1 MERDPLFE
9 EIARLVANS
18 DAVSVS
24 ALQRKYM
31 IGYNRVSRI
40 VDQLC
45 EAGIVGPC
53 NMGTPRKVLI
63 NAETLET
70 ILSSVEK

>member
-9 EIARLVANS
+9 EIARLVVNS
-18 DAVSVS
+18 DTISVS

-45 EAGIVGPC
+45 EAGIVGYISIAA
-53 NMGTPRKVLI
+53 V
-63 NAETLET
+63 
-70 ILSSVEK
+70 S

>member
-9 EIARLVANS
+9 EIARLVVNS
-18 DAVSVS
+18 DTVSVS

-53 NMGTPRKVLI
+53 NMGKPRKVLVYP
-63 NAETLET
+63 ESLGT
-70 ILSSVEK
+70 IIDDIEK

>member
-9 EIARLVANS
+9 EIARTVANS
-18 DAVSVS
+18 ETVSIS
-24 ALQRKYM
+24 ALQRKYC
-31 IGYNRVSRI
+31 IGYNRASRI

-53 NMGTPRKVLI
+53 NMGKPRKVLI

>member
-9 EIARLVANS
+9 EIARLVVNS
-18 DAVSVS
+18 DSVSVS

-53 NMGTPRKVLI
+53 NMGKPHKVLI
-63 NAETLET
+63 NAETLGT

>member
-9 EIARLVANS
+9 EIARLVVNS
-18 DAVSVS
+18 DTIIVS
-24 ALQRKYM
+24 ALQRKNM

-40 VDQLC
+40 GYHLS

-53 NMGTPRKVLI
+53 NMGKPRKVLI

>member
-9 EIARLVANS
+9 EIARLVVNS
-18 DAVSVS
+18 DTVSVS

-53 NMGTPRKVLI
+53 NMGKPRKVLI
-63 NAETLET
+63 NTETLET

>member
-9 EIARLVANS
+9 EIARMVVNS

-53 NMGTPRKVLI
+53 KMGKPRKVLI

>member
-9 EIARLVANS
+9 EIARLVVNS
-18 DAVSVS
+18 DTVSVS
-24 ALQRKYM
+24 ALQRKYL

-45 EAGIVGPC
+45 EAGIVRPC
-53 NMGTPRKVLI
+53 NMGKPRKVLI

>member
-1 MERDPLFE
+1 
-9 EIARLVANS
+9 
-18 DAVSVS
+18 
-24 ALQRKYM
+24 M

-53 NMGTPRKVLI
+53 NMGKPRKVLI

>member
-9 EIARLVANS
+9 EIARMVVNS

-45 EAGIVGPC
+45 EAGIVEPSNG
-53 NMGTPRKVLI
+53 GKPRKVLV
-63 NAETLET
+63 NPESLGT
-70 ILSSVEK
+70 IIDDIEK

>member
-9 EIARLVANS
+9 EIARLVVNS
-18 DAVSVS
+18 DTVSVS

-53 NMGTPRKVLI
+53 NKGKPRKVLI

-70 ILSSVEK
+70 ILRSVEK

>member
-9 EIARLVANS
+9 EIARLVVNS
-18 DAVSVS
+18 DNVSVS

-45 EAGIVGPC
+45 EAGIVEPSNG
-53 NMGTPRKVLI
+53 GKPRKVLI